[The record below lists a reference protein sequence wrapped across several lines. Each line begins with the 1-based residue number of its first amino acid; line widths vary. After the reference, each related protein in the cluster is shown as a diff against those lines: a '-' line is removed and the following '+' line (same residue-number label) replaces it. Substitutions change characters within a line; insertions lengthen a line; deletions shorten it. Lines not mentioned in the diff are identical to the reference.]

1 MARKAAIG
9 GGESQGVTRRSLL
22 IRSIGAAAL
31 PLVGLA
37 GAAEAPEPPK
47 AKRRIKQSF
56 AWGCYIR
63 RGTDPAEMIKT
74 AAQIGFASIEMGPE
88 QHWKAIQDAGM
99 QVAIVGGGTSLG
111 DAFANPK
118 NWDRNERDI
127 LAAIEKAQKNGIR
140 RILLLTGNRQGR
152 TDAECTDNCV
162 KFLPRVTKAAEQA
175 NVRLCIELLNSKV
188 NHRDYFLDH
197 SALGVAIC
205 KAVNSP
211 ALGLLDDIY
220 HMQIMEGDLIR
231 TIRENIQFIGHFHT
245 GGNPGRNDMDDQQEI
260 YYPAVMR
267 AIAETPYDGF
277 VGHEFGPKGQD
288 IVAAMKRN
296 FAVCD
301 V

>member
-1 MARKAAIG
+1 MSTSDSAKPRPGHGPLAL
-9 GGESQGVTRRSLL
+9 TRRGLL
-22 IRSIGAAAL
+22 ATGALAAL
-31 PLVGLA
+31 PFL
-37 GAAEAPEPPK
+37 GAARAAEPPK

-63 RGTDPAEMIKT
+63 RGADPLQMIKT
-74 AAQIGFASIEMGPE
+74 AAEIGFASIEMGPE

-99 QVAIVGGGTSLG
+99 QVAIFGAGGGFV
-111 DAFANPK
+111 DPK
-118 NWDRNERDI
+118 NWDGAERGI
-127 LAAIEKAQKNGIR
+127 TGAIEKAQKYGIQR
-140 RILLLTGNRQGR
+140 LLLLTGNRQGR
-152 TDAECTDNCV
+152 SEAECLDNCS
-162 KFLPRVTKAAEQA
+162 KFLPRVVKAAEQA
-175 NVRLCIELLNSKV
+175 KVRLCLELLNSKV
-188 NHRDYFLDH
+188 NHKDYFLDRTP
-197 SALGVAIC
+197 LGVEIC
-205 KAVNSP
+205 KRVNSP
-211 ALGLLDDIY
+211 AVGLLHDIY

-231 TIRENIQFIGHFHT
+231 TIRDNIQFIGHFHT

-267 AIAETPYDGF
+267 AIADTPYDGY

>member
-1 MARKAAIG
+1 MARRTAIRDV
-9 GGESQGVTRRSLL
+9 EPQGITRRGLL
-22 IRSIGAAAL
+22 IQSIGAAAL

-47 AKRRIKQSF
+47 PKRRIKQSF

-63 RGTDPAEMIKT
+63 RGADPAQMIKT
-74 AAQIGFASIEMGPE
+74 AAEIGFASIEMGPE

-99 QVAIVGGGTSLG
+99 QVAIVGGGG
-111 DAFANPK
+111 GFVEPK
-118 NWDRNERDI
+118 NWDGCERGI
-127 LAAIEKAQKNGIR
+127 LGAIEKAQKNGIR
-140 RILLLTGNRQGR
+140 RLLLLTGNRQGK

-162 KFLPRVTKAAEQA
+162 KFLPRVAKAAEQA

-188 NHRDYFLDH
+188 NHKDYFLDRTP
-197 SALGVAIC
+197 LGVAIC

-211 ALGLLDDIY
+211 AIGLLDDIY

-231 TIRENIQFIGHFHT
+231 TIRENIAFIGHFHT

-288 IVAAMKRN
+288 IVAAMRRN